1 MADFE
6 RPLHEAPRRM
16 PLHHADVISRRQDRR
31 NFRGQ
36 FVEERRLFT
45 QNGARIVRFL
55 DVVDA
60 AGAAAVAGF
69 RSELP
74 RIPGG
79 IQHGGGNGR
88 PLSVDQMTR
97 QIDIDAI
104 GTGVLRPR
112 LHAKFVKEAQDI
124 LHTGDAGQRLRQ
136 RQTAFALETNFRWA
150 NRTQVLHEPIRS
162 VRS

>member
-1 MADFE
+1 MSDCE
-6 RPLHEAPRRM
+6 RPLDEASRRI
-16 PLHHADVISRRQDRR
+16 PLHHADVIRRCEDRR
-31 NFRGQ
+31 NIRGQ
-36 FVEERRLFT
+36 LVEERRLFA
-45 QNGARIVRFL
+45 QNGASIVRLL

-60 AGAAAVAGF
+60 ARAATVAGPQ
-69 RSELP
+69 SEFP
-74 RIPGG
+74 RIPSGL
-79 IQHGGGNGR
+79 QHGGVNGR

-97 QIDIDAI
+97 QIHIDTIRA
-104 GTGVLRPR
+104 GVLRPR
-112 LHAKFVKEAQDI
+112 LCAKFAEEAQDI